1 MNDIEEIYQ
10 CLLDKSYQD
19 AIQLDILISK
29 INDQELMLGFLF
41 DLSIRH
47 DEYESNKE
55 TIDLAISNITN
66 IDELEPEH
74 VMTYHSK
81 YIELLKVKN
90 DESMEIN
97 KFSVSTLFMLLSG
110 ANDAY
115 NNTITECKN
124 TNALVKLKEQLLE
137 AEFYENISVIDKRI
151 KEIED
156 GRNSEKY

>member
-55 TIDLAISNITN
+55 TIDLAISNIAN
-66 IDELEPEH
+66 PDELDTKR
-74 VMTYHSK
+74 VMACHSK
-81 YIELLKVKN
+81 YIELLKAKN
-90 DESMEIN
+90 EESMVIIL
-97 KFSVSTLFMLLSG
+97 FSVSTLFMLLSG
-110 ANDAY
+110 AIDAY
-115 NNTITECKN
+115 NKTITECINKM
-124 TNALVKLKEQLLE
+124 ALEKLKEQLLD
-137 AEFYENISVIDKRI
+137 AELYENIAVIDKRI

-156 GRNSEKY
+156 GRS

>member
-47 DEYESNKE
+47 DEYESDEE
-55 TIDLAISNITN
+55 TIKLAIANITDPDN
-66 IDELEPEH
+66 LDSKH
-74 VMTYHSK
+74 VTDCHTK
-81 YIELLKVKN
+81 YITLLKAKN
-90 DESMEIN
+90 EESMEIN
-97 KFSVSTLFMLLSG
+97 QFSVTTLFMLLSG
-110 ANDAY
+110 ADDAY

-124 TNALVKLKEQLLE
+124 TNALAKLKEQLLD
-137 AEFYENISVIDKRI
+137 AELYENIAVIDKRI

-156 GRNSEKY
+156 GRS